1 MIKMNHEEKISHLE
15 EKERALMLQSIEGAR
30 AGAVSSTLLQ
40 ELAGVRAD
48 LKAARRVATM
58 KARRTEPV
66 FDSTISVNV
75 NQATHEKME
84 ALAASKAM
92 TLSEYM
98 RFVIDEHMATQTVD
112 FSSGLIPHKN
122 RGKVD
127 SMP

>member
-1 MIKMNHEEKISHLE
+1 MNHEEKIRELE
-15 EKERALMLQSIEGAR
+15 EKERALMIQSIEGAK
-30 AGAVSSTLLQ
+30 AGAVSPTLLQ
-40 ELAGVRAD
+40 ELAGVRAE
-48 LKAARRVATM
+48 LKAARRVTTM

-98 RFVIDEHMATQTVD
+98 RFLINEHMAAQAID
-112 FSSGLIPHKN
+112 FSGGLRTPKN
-122 RGKVD
+122 QVKVD
-127 SMP
+127 